1 MKVDKTNGYVK
12 YNDEKHL
19 YWDDNDGRYISV
31 TTLIGKFE
39 HEFDKD
45 FWSSYKALEKLI
57 PVEGWKLEK
66 PRLLTTKRFNK
77 EILNIYSIDESSF
90 IESKQAI
97 LDQWAEE
104 NRISCERGTKIHAG
118 LEESMCKPEVT
129 LEKYDI
135 GGKFTYKKDHYKLDL
150 EKGVY
155 PEFLIHY
162 KTKDGLLKLAGQVD
176 LLIKDGNHITIVD
189 YKGLPLNTKIITQSG
204 WSTIGELKIGDK
216 IFDEDGEITT
226 VIHKSNIHTNPCYK
240 IIFDNGDDIVAD
252 HEHRWKIAFRK
263 NKKNYFSIMTTEQLY
278 EYLQTYTKNSETIPK
293 IINPKPINT
302 KRKNLLIDPYV
313 LGVWLGD
320 GSKSCGVVTQ
330 QKNSPLWDEI
340 IKRGYE
346 LSPNLQHTKSR
357 ENTEIRTIYG
367 LRSDLVNLNILN
379 NKHIP
384 EEYFTSSIEQRLD
397 LLRGLMDTDGYYH
410 KKRKRFVMN
419 TGQEWQRD
427 DLVRLLGTLGIK
439 STVFSVVSSCNGK
452 KFPAWNVCFST
463 NSLNPFLTRNQE
475 IEFPKMDKNS
485 FRNIIKVEKVNTI
498 PTQCI
503 EVDSPKHT
511 FLFSEKCIV
520 THNTNKKLDQKSY
533 FDTTIKG
540 NTKMKYPL
548 NNIMD
553 CNFLHY
559 TLQLST
565 YAWMVQQ
572 LNSEFIID
580 RLIIIHYDHSDKVT
594 KYDIEYKK
602 DDVIRMLKYH
612 KYKSM
617 VDKELDKVKRIE
629 Y

>member
-1 MKVDKTNGYVK
+1 MQVDKVNGNVK
-12 YNDEKHL
+12 YNDEHHL
-19 YWDDNDGRYISV
+19 YWDDNDNKYISV

-39 HEFDKD
+39 QEFNKD
-45 FWSSYKALEKLI
+45 FWSAYKALEKLI
-57 PVEGWKLEK
+57 PKEGWVLEK
-66 PRLLTTKRFNK
+66 PRLLNTKKFDKGVLELYDIPESEFNK
-77 EILNIYSIDESSF
+77 CQQEILDAW
-90 IESKQAI
+90 Q
-97 LDQWAEE
+97 EE
-104 NRISCERGTKIHAG
+104 NRISCERGTKIHAQQ
-118 LEESMCKPEVT
+118 ENNMYKPKVT
-129 LEKYDI
+129 LEKFGI
-135 GGKFTYKKDHYKLDL
+135 GGEFKCIKNYTKLDL
-150 EKGVY
+150 DNGVY
-155 PEFLIHY
+155 PEYLISFVSS
-162 KTKDGLLKLAGQVD
+162 DGELKLAGQID
-176 LLIKDGNHITIVD
+176 LLIKKGNHISIID
-189 YKGLPLNTKIITQSG
+189 YKGLPLDTKIITQSG
-204 WSTIGELKIGDK
+204 WSTIGELKVGDK
-216 IFDEDGEITT
+216 VFDEDGEITT
-226 VIHKSNIHTNPCYK
+226 VIHKSNVHTNPCYK
-240 IIFDNGDDIVAD
+240 IIFDNGDNIVAD

-346 LSPNLQHTKSR
+346 TSPNLQHIKSR

-367 LRSDLVNLNILN
+367 LRSALVNLNILN

-384 EEYFTSSIEQRLD
+384 EEYYTSSIEQRLD

-439 STVFSVVSSCNGK
+439 SIVFPVVSSCNGK

-503 EVDSPKHT
+503 EVDSQKHT

-520 THNTNKKLDQKSY
+520 THNTNKKIDQKSG
-533 FDTTIKG
+533 FDSSIKG
-540 NTKMKYPL
+540 NAKMKYPL
-548 NNIMD
+548 NNLMD

-565 YAWMVQQ
+565 YAWMIKK
-572 LNSEFIID
+572 LNPDYIID
-580 RLIIIHYDHSDKVT
+580 KLMLIHFDHFDRVTNYDV
-594 KYDIEYKK
+594 EYKEN
-602 DDVIRMLKYH
+602 DVVRMLKYY
-612 KYKSM
+612 KYKSALQR
-617 VDKELDKVKRIE
+617 KLDKVKPIE

>member
-19 YWDDNDGRYISV
+19 YWDDNDERYVSV

-45 FWSSYKALEKLI
+45 FWSSYKAAEKLI
-57 PVEGWKLEK
+57 PEEGWKLER
-66 PRLLTTKRFNK
+66 PRLLNTKRFNK
-77 EILNIYSIDESSF
+77 EILSLYSIDEESF
-90 IESKQAI
+90 NKSKQAI

-162 KTKDGLLKLAGQVD
+162 KTKDGILKLAGQVD

-189 YKGLPLNTKIITQSG
+189 YK
-204 WSTIGELKIGDK
+204 
-216 IFDEDGEITT
+216 
-226 VIHKSNIHTNPCYK
+226 
-240 IIFDNGDDIVAD
+240 
-252 HEHRWKIAFRK
+252 
-263 NKKNYFSIMTTEQLY
+263 
-278 EYLQTYTKNSETIPK
+278 
-293 IINPKPINT
+293 
-302 KRKNLLIDPYV
+302 
-313 LGVWLGD
+313 
-320 GSKSCGVVTQ
+320 
-330 QKNSPLWDEI
+330 
-340 IKRGYE
+340 
-346 LSPNLQHTKSR
+346 
-357 ENTEIRTIYG
+357 
-367 LRSDLVNLNILN
+367 
-379 NKHIP
+379 
-384 EEYFTSSIEQRLD
+384 
-397 LLRGLMDTDGYYH
+397 
-410 KKRKRFVMN
+410 
-419 TGQEWQRD
+419 
-427 DLVRLLGTLGIK
+427 
-439 STVFSVVSSCNGK
+439 
-452 KFPAWNVCFST
+452 
-463 NSLNPFLTRNQE
+463 
-475 IEFPKMDKNS
+475 
-485 FRNIIKVEKVNTI
+485 
-498 PTQCI
+498 
-503 EVDSPKHT
+503 
-511 FLFSEKCIV
+511 
-520 THNTNKKLDQKSY
+520 TNKKLDQKSF
-533 FDTTIKG
+533 FDTSIKG

-548 NNIMD
+548 NNLMD

-572 LNSEFIID
+572 LNPEFIID
-580 RLIIIHYDHSDKVT
+580 RLIIVHYDHSDKVT

-612 KYKSM
+612 KYRSM